1 MEQKLKK
8 SIQDEI
14 SLQASILGNH
24 VVTDPEYMK
33 ALMSVVKL
41 NGMLVEDE
49 KLQREKENQERR
61 FALEEKKAKDSK
73 SLERAKLNLE
83 KAKLEHQIEQD
94 KIKVD
99 IEKTNQEIQ
108 LKNIEVNLK
117 KIDSDLAIAKLNADT
132 QRASDRSRLILT
144 LIGTGGGLLLEL
156 GAIIFQYCLG
166 TKSVAL
172 EYIDNG
178 ITPKKTSEA
187 IRSLNDFVKK
197 KH

>member
-83 KAKLEHQIEQD
+83 KAKLEQ
-94 KIKVD
+94 
-99 IEKTNQEIQ
+99 N
-108 LKNIEVNLK
+108 K
-117 KIDSDLAIAKLNADT
+117 KDLG
-132 QRASDRSRLILT
+132 S
-144 LIGTGGGLLLEL
+144 
-156 GAIIFQYCLG
+156 
-166 TKSVAL
+166 KS
-172 EYIDNG
+172 
-178 ITPKKTSEA
+178 
-187 IRSLNDFVKK
+187 IRTRNC
-197 KH
+197 